1 MLARVAENVFWL
13 SRYLERMEITARLMN
28 VYGRT
33 LMDMPHV
40 QPHEGWM
47 PLITISGLDKP
58 YLKHFGQANETDVT
72 RFLIADTRNPSS
84 LLNAA
89 MAVKDNLRGSRD
101 VFPRKM
107 YEKITAL
114 VQYTKSA
121 TDAGVTIKNR
131 NTFLDTLESQL
142 LAISGAVHG
151 SLRHDQTYTF
161 MRMACYLERADMT
174 SRVLDVPSSAAVSA
188 TPTISPLAN
197 DIALEH
203 RLWTGALNS
212 VSAMQMYRRHVRQP
226 VNAEGCLNFLL
237 NDKHLPGACRF
248 CLVHLDECL
257 EYLHHSSHARAAVD
271 QLLLTLTHADVAQL
285 AADADARHQFL
296 DELQLGLLV
305 IGKTIAKTYF
315 PPELESA

>member
-13 SRYLERMEITARLMN
+13 SRYLERMEITARLMK

-47 PLITISGLDKP
+47 PLINISGLDKP
-58 YLKHFGQANETDVT
+58 YLKHFDQANETDVT
-72 RFLIADTRNPSS
+72 HFLIADTRNPSS

-89 MAVKDNLRGSRD
+89 MAVKNNLRGSRD
-101 VFPRKM
+101 VFPRQM

-114 VQYTKSA
+114 VQYIKSS
-121 TDAGVTIKNR
+121 TEAGVSIRNR
-131 NTFLDTLESQL
+131 NTFLDTIEQRL

-188 TPTISPLAN
+188 TPTISPLAG

-257 EYLHHSSHARAAVD
+257 EYLHHSGKARAAVD
-271 QLLLTLTHADVAQL
+271 QLLLTLAHADVSKL
-285 AADADARHQFL
+285 AADADARHKFL

-305 IGKTIAKTYF
+305 IGNTIAKTYF
-315 PPELESA
+315 PAAQDPA